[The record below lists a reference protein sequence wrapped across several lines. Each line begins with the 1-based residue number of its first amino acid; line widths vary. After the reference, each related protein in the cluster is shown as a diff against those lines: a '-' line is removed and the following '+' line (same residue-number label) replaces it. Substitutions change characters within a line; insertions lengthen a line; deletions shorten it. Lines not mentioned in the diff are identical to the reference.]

1 MSERLSLRLHEP
13 VQAHKAMATAWTHCK
28 AMLTAG
34 HRLVLDIRTE
44 DRTAAQNRLQWP
56 ILTAFS
62 DQLLW
67 PVNGRMERLAP
78 DEWKDLLTAA
88 FRGESV
94 RLAMGLSGGVVML
107 GTRTS
112 KFSKAQFS
120 EWIGFL
126 YATAAD
132 REVTLPAWEGDQ

>member
-1 MSERLSLRLHEP
+1 MS
-13 VQAHKAMATAWTHCK
+13 
-28 AMLTAG
+28 
-34 HRLVLDIRTE
+34 
-44 DRTAAQNRLQWP
+44 
-56 ILTAFS
+56 
-62 DQLLW
+62 
-67 PVNGRMERLAP
+67 ERLAP

-120 EWIGFL
+120 EWIEFL
-126 YATAAD
+126 RATAAD
-132 REVTLPAWEGDQ
+132 RQVILPDWVDE